1 MLHGFTK
8 KVVRSVCGQYYRIR
22 SARLTEEALTV
33 FCFHD
38 VSNDPSEFS
47 LDFDLNVY
55 PGVFDYQIGFIRRHF
70 NIISPD
76 DLSRDSIPKHAAL
89 ITFDDGFL
97 SFFTN
102 AVPLLNKHQV
112 PALIFLN
119 MEPIQ
124 GGKFWAGLITYLCS
138 KRDDFVPY
146 LRQKI
151 AVTTSS
157 PLFLHC
163 SKAIVDSYLDHV
175 QNDFD
180 AEVFQYVGPF
190 AREEHLQSVESNRL
204 VYFGNHLY
212 NHYVPRLM
220 SDKEILL
227 SFKDNVDCL
236 KKYSNYRNIF
246 SFPFGQPKS
255 CFADGQVQLI
265 HENCTQTM
273 FSSSQH
279 VNYTRGALLDRIS
292 LSSSHKTSTDLWFQI
307 FKHRIK
313 DRLHSYS

>member
-212 NHYVPRLM
+212 NHYVPR
-220 SDKEILL
+220 
-227 SFKDNVDCL
+227 
-236 KKYSNYRNIF
+236 
-246 SFPFGQPKS
+246 
-255 CFADGQVQLI
+255 
-265 HENCTQTM
+265 
-273 FSSSQH
+273 
-279 VNYTRGALLDRIS
+279 
-292 LSSSHKTSTDLWFQI
+292 
-307 FKHRIK
+307 
-313 DRLHSYS
+313 